1 MNEFMSTSS
10 KLVPSLIGGGGGD
23 NYVEWKYLVEVGFR
37 EMFKDGHVID
47 RCPADLEVAAKWTMK
62 DKHIRELR

>member
-1 MNEFMSTSS
+1 M
-10 KLVPSLIGGGGGD
+10 
-23 NYVEWKYLVEVGFR
+23 EWKYLVEVGFR